1 MARSLFVLMTI
12 AALATLP
19 AVAAAQY
26 SYGDGFGVGGVLLP
40 SGSPTLLGTTR
51 VGDSLGLEFS
61 LALEVFDDDGSSA
74 TDIGAAIAVKK
85 YLGDRGQF
93 QPFVGGR
100 FGFEHESYDYGHVE
114 GDDTRFGVS
123 ALVGGEYF
131 ITRRLSFEGE
141 IGFGIYFG
149 SLHLGTGS
157 RLAALFYL

>member
-1 MARSLFVLMTI
+1 MSARLTERKSCHSPGTHG
-12 AALATLP
+12 TSEPSSPRKYTSP
-19 AVAAAQY
+19 A
-26 SYGDGFGVGGVLLP
+26 
-40 SGSPTLLGTTR
+40 
-51 VGDSLGLEFS
+51 
-61 LALEVFDDDGSSA
+61 
-74 TDIGAAIAVKK
+74 
-85 YLGDRGQF
+85 
-93 QPFVGGR
+93 FVGGR